1 MSYGVSLGF
10 LGVPEV
16 FEEISV
22 DFRGIPGTFMG
33 VVLNFRGFQ
42 RHSRCVPVASVGPKG
57 IPNVFMEFQGVH
69 EPFQGS

>member
-16 FEEISV
+16 FEEISE
-22 DFRGIPGTFMG
+22 DFRGIPGTFM
-33 VVLNFRGFQ
+33 GFQ